1 MIPILYSKDETDF
14 THHGHGYLVDAISTT
29 VTEERNGAYELT
41 MQYPLTGKLFS
52 LIAEGELIKAKV
64 DATSAYQLF
73 RIYKSSKPLKGVV
86 TFNAEHISYDLNGL
100 PLAGYAVSNATPAVA
115 INKALSETPLNHP
128 FSVQSS
134 IATQHSTTIKTPC
147 SVRGLLGGQEGSI
160 LDVWGGEYEFDNYT
174 IKLHASRG
182 ADNGVS
188 IEYGKNLTDVKQEI
202 NISEIYT
209 HIMPYAVYNRDDGN
223 GHTEEVYVFLT
234 EKTIALTNAP
244 SLGHERAYI
253 HDFSGDVPENTVPT
267 ETWLRNITNS
277 YIASHDLVTPKI
289 NINVS
294 FINLADTLDYKN
306 IAPLERVKLCDI
318 ISVRFSKL
326 GITAKAKIVKT
337 VYNVLKEKYDSL
349 VVGDAKSNFADT
361 VNKQNAEITHI
372 TTRMDENKSEVALAI
387 ERAIA
392 TATAAITGQS
402 GGYVVLNPSEHPQEI
417 LILDAASGGVIE
429 NAVNVWRWNSAGL
442 GHSSSGYN
450 GTYTTAI
457 TADGKIVA
465 DFIATGELDGA
476 LLKADSVSATAI
488 TAQTIQTKWNGI
500 SKYIQFEAGELNVY
514 DSDSAATQKL
524 RQKLNDSG
532 SHFYRDN
539 YYVGKIGTNQ
549 WSGNSAHKGLV
560 FDLDYQGM
568 YMAFAQKASSAA
580 SEYTTML
587 CFSRDNSIFT
597 EYGMHLGCDLHGHY
611 YTLKNVYFDDVN
623 VVYKNANNNG
633 FTGEIPIVTNITPR
647 PDGGVDWV
655 TSKVRVSNGIIVGY
669 WYYEIPLFVSA
680 STASATTINV
690 VFNEFIDSSS
700 VVSNDFTVKVNG
712 ASRTIS
718 SAALK
723 SDNNRIVVLT
733 LASPALSAS
742 DSITVAYTKGSLK
755 STDGGY
761 TSSFSAKSVNNTL

>member
-52 LIAEGELIKAKV
+52 LITEGELIKAKV

-100 PLAGYAVSNATPAVA
+100 PLAGYTVSNATPAVA
-115 INKALSETPLNHP
+115 INKALTETPLNHM

-277 YIASHDLVTPKI
+277 YVASHDLVTPKI

-294 FINLADTLDYKN
+294 FINLVDTLDYKN

-465 DFIATGELDGA
+465 NFIATGELDGA
-476 LLKADSVSATAI
+476 LLKADSVSAAAI
-488 TAQTIQTKWNGI
+488 TAGTIKIKWNGI
-500 SKYIQFEAGELNVY
+500 SQYIQLENDQLNIYNSTDKIISFNSAGEDIYYNNNKVGNIGSGY
-514 DSDSAATQKL
+514 FTNPSDPTDRSK
-524 RQKLNDSG
+524 RG
-532 SHFYRDN
+532 
-539 YYVGKIGTNQ
+539 IGFHLE
-549 WSGNSAHKGLV
+549 NSASFMSWGWKESAV
-560 FDLDYQGM
+560 
-568 YMAFAQKASSAA
+568 ASSYTVKWIYTAA
-580 SEYTTML
+580 SIPYSTGTGSYTADTL
-587 CFSRDNSIFT
+587 
-597 EYGMHLGCDLHGHY
+597 HAGCDVEHHGHY
-611 YTLKNVYFDDVN
+611 IKDAVMKDW
-623 VVYKNANNNG
+623 G
-633 FTGEIPIVTNITPR
+633 FYGGCISDTFSGYYATAYNS
-647 PDGGVDWV
+647 DGTAASWRSFSLTFV
-655 TSKVRVSNGIIVGY
+655 NGILQSAY
-669 WYYEIPLFVSA
+669 W
-680 STASATTINV
+680 
-690 VFNEFIDSSS
+690 
-700 VVSNDFTVKVNG
+700 
-712 ASRTIS
+712 
-718 SAALK
+718 
-723 SDNNRIVVLT
+723 
-733 LASPALSAS
+733 
-742 DSITVAYTKGSLK
+742 
-755 STDGGY
+755 
-761 TSSFSAKSVNNTL
+761 